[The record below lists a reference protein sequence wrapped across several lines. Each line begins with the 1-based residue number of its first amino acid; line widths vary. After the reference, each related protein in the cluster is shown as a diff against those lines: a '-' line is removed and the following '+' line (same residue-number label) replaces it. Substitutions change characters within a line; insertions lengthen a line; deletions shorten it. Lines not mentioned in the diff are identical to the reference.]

1 MNVLLYY
8 VILTLLVFISLYEIH
23 LFMVS
28 HITISMAIYLLYS
41 VWGMHRN
48 QRNIW
53 TSTVFSVI
61 KELWLKKASSI
72 ENRNS

>member
-8 VILTLLVFISLYEIH
+8 VILTLLVFISLYEIP

-28 HITISMAIYLLYS
+28 HITISMAIYLLYY
-41 VWGMHRN
+41 VWGIHRN

-61 KELWLKKASSI
+61 KELRLKKASSI